1 MMTSSEIRSTYLNFF
16 QSKGHLIVPS
26 APLIAKNDPTL
37 MFNNSGMAQFKD
49 YFLGNAKPPSK
60 RIADTQRCLRVS
72 GKHNDL
78 EDVGFDTYH
87 NTMFEMLGNWSFGDY
102 FKEQALA
109 WAWELLT
116 EVYKISKDRIYVS
129 VFGGDEKEKLGVDK
143 EAFDI
148 WKKILGSED
157 RIIMGSKKDNFWEMG
172 DVGPCGPCSEIHVDV
187 RDESDVLKAPGKDLV
202 NKDHPQVVE
211 VWNIV
216 FMQFE
221 RKADRSLV
229 GLPEKHVDTG
239 MGFERLCMVLQGKKS
254 SYDTD
259 VFQGSIALL
268 EEMSGKKYTKT
279 TDPSTTVQNYTDV
292 AMRVIADHIR
302 AVAFAIADGQLPSNA
317 KAGYVIRRI
326 LRRAIRYGYSYLNLH
341 QPFMYKL
348 APLLAAQ
355 FKNVFPELDRQVD
368 FVVRVV
374 EEEEKSFLNT
384 LTGGLDRLEKIFS
397 EAADGKEITGKQ
409 AFELS
414 DTYGFPLDLT
424 ELIGREHG
432 FTVDG
437 AGFNKELALQKERSR
452 KDAVKE
458 SSDWVELGPVEGVEF
473 LGYDSDEATAQLM
486 KYRIVNTKKGKEYH
500 LVLDRTPFYAEM
512 GGQAGD
518 TGVFAFNGA
527 SVRINDTKKEAGLVI
542 HISTDKALEELLSG
556 LSEPV
561 NVHAVI
567 DKDRRAAVENNH
579 TATHLLLGA
588 LRSVLGGH
596 VVQRGSYLND
606 ELLRFDFSH
615 FSKMTDE
622 EIARVE
628 DIVNEKVRQDISLVV
643 YQNMPYNEALKLG
656 ATATFGEKYGAFVRV
671 IVFDPS
677 FSIEL
682 CGGTHVSATGKI
694 GLFKILSE
702 GSVSAGVR
710 RIEAVT
716 AKKALAYVDG
726 FIQQVRQIQELVKG
740 QHVVKS
746 IEGLLSERT
755 ELLKKVESMEHQ
767 QVEGLRARLLKEKK
781 GDYVSAVVE
790 APSSN
795 ALKQLAMEL
804 RKEIGYVVL
813 GTVIDGKPM
822 IAVAVSDEA
831 IKSHGLHAGQIVKAA
846 ASEIGGTGGG
856 QPSYAMG
863 GGNRP
868 EGLKAAVESAKNFAG
883 EKVIKEDL

>member
-1 MMTSSEIRSTYLNFF
+1 MTSSEIRSTFLNFF

-49 YFLGNAKPPSK
+49 FFLGNAKPPSK
-60 RIADTQRCLRVS
+60 RITDTQRCLRVS

-102 FKEQALA
+102 FKEEAIP

-116 EVYKISKDRIYVS
+116 EVYKIPKERIYVS
-129 VFGGDEKEKLGVDK
+129 VFGGDDNEKIAFDK

-148 WKKILGSED
+148 WKKILGSDE

-172 DVGPCGPCSEIHVDV
+172 EVGPCGPCSEIHVDV
-187 RDESDVLKAPGKDLV
+187 RDEADIKKVPGKDLV
-202 NKDHPQVVE
+202 NRDHPQVVE
-211 VWNIV
+211 VWNVV

-221 RKADRSLV
+221 RKADKSLV
-229 GLPEKHVDTG
+229 NLPERHVDTG

-259 VFQGSIALL
+259 VFQGTIGRL

-279 TDPSTTVQNYTDV
+279 TDPSTTAQSYTDV
-292 AMRVIADHIR
+292 AMRIIADHIR

-326 LRRAIRYGYSYLNLH
+326 LRRAIRYGYSYLDFR

-348 APLLAAQ
+348 VPGLAAQ
-355 FKNVFPELDRQVD
+355 FENVFPELNVQKD
-368 FVVRVV
+368 FVTKVI
-374 EEEEKSFLNT
+374 EEEEKSFLNA
-384 LTGGLDRLEKIFS
+384 LTGGLSRLEKIFS
-397 EAADGKEITGKQ
+397 DAGSAGEKVISGKQ

-424 ELIGREHG
+424 ALIAKENKFSVDEPG
-432 FTVDG
+432 F
-437 AGFNKELALQKERSR
+437 KQELALQKDRSR

-458 SSDWVELGPVEGVEF
+458 SADWVELGEIDGVEF
-473 LGYDSDEATAQLM
+473 LGYDNTEAAAQLV
-486 KYRIVNTKKGKEYH
+486 KYRAVNSKKGKEYQ

-518 TGVFAFNGA
+518 TGDFLIGDKTIKI
-527 SVRINDTKKEAGLVI
+527 SDTRKEAGLVI
-542 HISTDKALEELLSG
+542 HVSTDGSLEEVLAG

-561 NVHAVI
+561 AVKAVI
-567 DKDRRAAVENNH
+567 NKRRRDAIENNH
-579 TATHLLLGA
+579 TATHLMLGA
-588 LRSVLGGH
+588 LRSVLGSH

-606 ELLRFDFSH
+606 EFLRFDFSH
-615 FSKMTDE
+615 FAKLTDE
-622 EIARVE
+622 EIARIE
-628 DIVNEKVRQDISLVV
+628 DIVNDKIREDITLVV
-643 YQNMPYNEALKLG
+643 YQNMPYNDALQLG
-656 ATATFGEKYGAFVRV
+656 ATATFGEKYGEFVRV
-671 IVFDPS
+671 IVFDPA

-682 CGGTHVSATGKI
+682 CGGTHVTATGKI

-716 AKKALAYVDG
+716 AKKALEYVDE
-726 FIQQVRQIQELVKG
+726 FISQVRQIKALVKG
-740 QHVVKS
+740 QNAVKS
-746 IEGLLSERT
+746 IETLLIENAGV
-755 ELLKKVESMEHQ
+755 LKKLESMEHA
-767 QVEGLRARLLKEKK
+767 QVQTLKEGLLKQGGKAIT
-781 GDYVSAVVE
+781 GVVTVS
-790 APSSN
+790 SSN
-795 ALKQLAMEL
+795 SLKQLTMEL
-804 RKEIGYVVL
+804 KKDKEYVVL
-813 GTVIDGKPM
+813 GAVIDGKPM
-822 IAVAVSDEA
+822 IAVAVSDET
-831 IKSHGLHAGQIVKAA
+831 IKSHGLHAGQIVKEAA
-846 ASEIGGTGGG
+846 KEMGGTGGG

-863 GGNRP
+863 GGIDA
-868 EGLKAAVESAKNFAG
+868 GALKRAVDSARNFIEEKAG
-883 EKVIKEDL
+883 K

>member
-1 MMTSSEIRSTYLNFF
+1 MMTSSEIRSTYLKFF

-102 FKEQALA
+102 FKEDALA

-129 VFGGDEKEKLGVDK
+129 VFGGDEKEKLGFDK

-187 RDESDVLKAPGKDLV
+187 RDERDVLKTPGKDLV

-229 GLPEKHVDTG
+229 NLPEKHVDTG

-268 EEMSGKKYTKT
+268 EGMSGKKYTKT
-279 TDPSTTVQNYTDV
+279 TDPSTTAQNYTDV

-326 LRRAIRYGYSYLNLH
+326 LRRAIRYGYSYLDLR
-341 QPFMYKL
+341 QPFMHKL
-348 APLLAAQ
+348 VPLLAAQ
-355 FKNVFPELDRQVD
+355 FKDVFPELDKQAD
-368 FVVRVV
+368 FVVRVI

-397 EAADGKEITGKQ
+397 EAGGGKEITGKQ

-424 ELIGREHG
+424 ELIAREHG

-458 SSDWVELGPVEGVEF
+458 SSDWVELGPVDGVEF

-486 KYRIVNTKKGKEYH
+486 KYRMVNTKKGKEYQ

-512 GGQAGD
+512 GGQVGD
-518 TGVFAFNGA
+518 TGVFSFDGVQ
-527 SVRINDTKKEAGLVI
+527 VRISDTKKEAGLVI
-542 HISTDKALEELLSG
+542 HISTDKVLDELLNG
-556 LSEPV
+556 LSESV
-561 NVHAVI
+561 SVI
-567 DKDRRAAVENNH
+567 ASMDKTRRAAVENNH

-588 LRSVLGGH
+588 LRNVLGGH
-596 VVQRGSYLND
+596 VVQRGSFLND
-606 ELLRFDFSH
+606 EFLRFDFSH

-628 DIVNEKVRQDISLVV
+628 DIVNEKIRQDIALVV
-643 YQNMPYNEALKLG
+643 YQNMPYNDALKLG
-656 ATATFGEKYGAFVRV
+656 ATATFGEKYGEFVRV
-671 IVFDPS
+671 VVFDPA

-716 AKKALAYVDG
+716 ARKALTYVDG
-726 FIQQVRQIQELVKG
+726 FIGQVRQIKELVKG
-740 QHVVKS
+740 QDVIKS
-746 IEGLLSERT
+746 IEGLLLEKA
-755 ELLKKVESMEHQ
+755 ELQKKVESMEHQ
-767 QVEGLRARLLKEKK
+767 QVEGVRARLLKEKK
-781 GDYVSAVVE
+781 GDYVSTVVE
-790 APSSN
+790 IPSSN

-813 GTVIDGKPM
+813 GSVIDGKPM

-831 IKSHGLHAGQIVKAA
+831 IKSHGLHAGQIVKEAA
-846 ASEIGGTGGG
+846 REIGGTGGG

-863 GGNRP
+863 GGTRP
-868 EGLKAAVESAKNFAG
+868 EGLKAAVESARSFIE
-883 EKVIKEDL
+883 EKVG

>member
-1 MMTSSEIRSTYLNFF
+1 MMTSSEIRSTYLTFF

-102 FKEQALA
+102 FKQEALS

-116 EVYKISKDRIYVS
+116 EVYKIPKDRIYVS
-129 VFGGDEKEKLGVDK
+129 VFGGDDKEKIDFDK

-148 WKKILGSED
+148 WKKILGGED

-187 RDESDVLKAPGKDLV
+187 RDESDILKAPGKDLV

-221 RKADRSLV
+221 RKADSSLV
-229 GLPEKHVDTG
+229 NLPEKHVDTG

-259 VFQGSIALL
+259 VFQGTITRL

-279 TDPSTTVQNYTDV
+279 TDPSKTAQSYTDV

-326 LRRAIRYGYSYLNLH
+326 LRRAIRYGYSYLEFR
-341 QPFMYKL
+341 QPFMYQL
-348 APLLAAQ
+348 VPLLAAQ
-355 FKNVFPELDRQVD
+355 FKDVFPELDRQKD
-368 FVVRVV
+368 FVVKVV

-397 EAADGKEITGKQ
+397 EAGDGKVITGKQ

-424 ELIGREHG
+424 ELIARENR

-437 AGFNKELALQKERSR
+437 AGFKAELALQKERSR
-452 KDAVKE
+452 KDAVKDAT
-458 SSDWVELGPVEGVEF
+458 DWVELGPVEGVEF

-486 KYRIVNTKKGKEYH
+486 RYRIVSTKKGKEYQ

-518 TGVFAFNGA
+518 TGVFSFNGVP
-527 SVRINDTKKEAGLVI
+527 VRISDTKKEAGLVI

-561 NVHAVI
+561 SVEAAI
-567 DKDRRAAVENNH
+567 DKERRAAVENNH

-588 LRSVLGGH
+588 LRSVLGNH

-606 ELLRFDFSH
+606 EFLRFDFSH
-615 FSKMTDE
+615 FAKVTDE
-622 EIARVE
+622 EMARIE
-628 DIVNEKVRQDISLVV
+628 DIVNEKIRQDIALVV

-656 ATATFGEKYGAFVRV
+656 ATATFGEKYGEFVRV
-671 IVFDPS
+671 IIFDPA

-694 GLFKILSE
+694 GLFKLLSE

-716 AKKALAYVDG
+716 AKKALEYVNG
-726 FIQQVRQIQELVKG
+726 FIAQVRQIKELVKG
-740 QHVVKS
+740 QDVVKS

-755 ELLKKVESMEHQ
+755 ELQKKVESMEHQ

-781 GDYVSAVVE
+781 GDAVSTVVE
-790 APSSN
+790 VPSSN

-804 RKEIGYVVL
+804 RKETGYVVL
-813 GTVIDGKPM
+813 GAMIDGKPM

-831 IKSHGLHAGQIVKAA
+831 IKSQGLHAGQIVKEAA
-846 ASEIGGTGGG
+846 KEIGGTGGG

-863 GGNRP
+863 GGTRP
-868 EGLKAAVESAKNFAG
+868 EGLKAAVESANNLIR
-883 EKVIKEDL
+883 EKVS

>member
-116 EVYKISKDRIYVS
+116 EVYKISEDRIYVS

-187 RDESDVLKAPGKDLV
+187 RDESDVLKVPGKDLV

-279 TDPSTTVQNYTDV
+279 TDPSTTAQNYTDV
-292 AMRVIADHIR
+292 AMRVVADHIR

-348 APLLAAQ
+348 VPLLAAQ
-355 FKNVFPELDRQVD
+355 FKGVFPELDKQAD

-384 LTGGLDRLEKIFS
+384 LTGGLDRLERIFS
-397 EAADGKEITGKQ
+397 EAGGGKEITGKQ

-458 SSDWVELGPVEGVEF
+458 SSDWVELGAVEGVEF

-518 TGVFAFNGA
+518 TGVFTFNGA

-542 HISTDKALEELLSG
+542 HIATDKELERVLSG

-561 NVHAVI
+561 SVHAVI
-567 DKDRRAAVENNH
+567 DKDRRTAVENNH

-588 LRSVLGGH
+588 LRSVLGSH

-606 ELLRFDFSH
+606 EFLRFDFSH
-615 FSKMTDE
+615 FAKMSDE

-628 DIVNEKVRQDISLVV
+628 DIVNEKIRQDIPLAA
-643 YQNMPYNEALKLG
+643 YQNMPYNEALKMG

-716 AKKALAYVDG
+716 AKKALDYVDG

-740 QHVVKS
+740 QHVIKS

-831 IKSHGLHAGQIVKAA
+831 IKSYGLHAGQIVKAA

-868 EGLKAAVESAKNFAG
+868 EGLKAAVESARSFI
-883 EKVIKEDL
+883 ELKVG

>member
-1 MMTSSEIRSTYLNFF
+1 MTSSEIRATYLNFF

-102 FKEQALA
+102 FKQEALS
-109 WAWELLT
+109 WGWELLT
-116 EVYKISKDRIYVS
+116 EVYKIPKDRIYVS
-129 VFGGDEKEKLGVDK
+129 VFGGDDKEKMSVDK

-148 WKKILGSED
+148 WKKILGSDE

-187 RDESDVLKAPGKDLV
+187 RDEADIKKVPGKDLV
-202 NKDHPQVVE
+202 NRDHPQVVE

-221 RKADRSLV
+221 RKADGSLV
-229 GLPEKHVDTG
+229 NLPEKHVDTG

-259 VFQGSIALL
+259 VFQGTIGKL

-279 TDPSTTVQNYTDV
+279 TDPSTTAQSYTDV

-302 AVAFAIADGQLPSNA
+302 AVSFAIADGQLPSNA

-326 LRRAIRYGYSYLNLH
+326 LRRAIRYGYSYLDLR

-348 APLLAAQ
+348 VPMLALQ
-355 FKNVFPELDRQVD
+355 FENVFPELKAQAD
-368 FVVRVV
+368 FVARVI

-384 LTGGLDRLEKIFS
+384 LTGGLSRLEKIFS
-397 EAADGKEITGKQ
+397 ESGAATVISGKQ

-424 ELIGREHG
+424 ALIARENKFSVDEKG
-432 FTVDG
+432 FEQ
-437 AGFNKELALQKERSR
+437 ELALQKERSR

-458 SSDWVELGPVEGVEF
+458 SSDWVELGPLDGVEF
-473 LGYDSDEATAQLM
+473 LGYDQTEATAQLV
-486 KYRIVNTKKGKEYH
+486 KYRIVNTKKGKEYQ

-518 TGVFAFNGA
+518 TGEFVIGGKVIKI
-527 SVRINDTKKEAGLVI
+527 SDTRKEAGLVI
-542 HISTDKALEELLSG
+542 HVSSDKSLDEVLGG
-556 LSEPV
+556 LTE
-561 NVHAVI
+561 AVGVRVMI
-567 DKDRRAAVENNH
+567 DKGRRAAIENNH
-579 TATHLLLGA
+579 TATHLMLGA
-588 LRSVLGGH
+588 LRAVLGNH

-606 ELLRFDFSH
+606 EVLRFDFSH
-615 FSKMTDE
+615 FAKVTDE
-622 EIARVE
+622 EIARIE
-628 DIVNEKVRQDISLVV
+628 DIVNEKIRQNIALVV
-643 YQNMPYNEALKLG
+643 YQNMPYKDALELG
-656 ATATFGEKYGAFVRV
+656 ATATFGEKYGEFVRV
-671 IVFDPS
+671 IVFDPA

-682 CGGTHVSATGKI
+682 CGGTHVAATGKI

-716 AKKALAYVDG
+716 AKKALAYVDEQIG
-726 FIQQVRQIQELVKG
+726 LVRRVKELVKG
-740 QHVVKS
+740 QDLVKS
-746 IEGLLSERT
+746 VEVLLSERT
-755 ELLKKVESMEHQ
+755 ELQKKVETMEHQ
-767 QVEGLRARLLKEKK
+767 QVMELRNTLLKK
-781 GDYVSAVVE
+781 VSREDGLSSLAEVVTV
-790 APSSN
+790 PSSN
-795 ALKQLAMEL
+795 ALKLLTMEL
-804 RKEIGYVVL
+804 RKESDYVVL
-813 GTVIDGKPM
+813 GAVIENKPM
-822 IAVAVSDEA
+822 IAVAVSDGV
-831 IKSHGLHAGQIVKAA
+831 IKSHGLKAGDVVKEAA
-846 ASEIGGTGGG
+846 KEIGGTGGG

-863 GGNRP
+863 GGTRA
-868 EGLKAAVESAKNFAG
+868 EGLKAAVESARSFIEAKAA
-883 EKVIKEDL
+883 K